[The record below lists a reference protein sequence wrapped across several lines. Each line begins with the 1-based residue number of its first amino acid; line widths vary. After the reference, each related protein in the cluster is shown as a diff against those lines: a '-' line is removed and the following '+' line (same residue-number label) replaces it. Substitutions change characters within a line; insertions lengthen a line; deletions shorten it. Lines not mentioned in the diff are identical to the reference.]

1 MQTDITMKIDEK
13 NETST
18 LYVGGYLDAH
28 TASKF
33 ESKIQEIVQSGKYNI
48 ILNFTELEYIS
59 SAGLGVIMGN
69 IEDIRNH
76 DGDIKLTGMSDKIY
90 RVFDLVGFP
99 SLYDIYKTQEEAE
112 SSFIGDS

>member
-1 MQTDITMKIDEK
+1 MQTDITMKIDE
-13 NETST
+13 NEGIAT
-18 LYVGGYLDAH
+18 LHVGGYLDAH

-33 ESKIQEIVQSGKYNI
+33 ESKIQELIQSGNYNI
-48 ILNFTELEYIS
+48 ILNFAELEYIS

-76 DGDIKLTGMSDKIY
+76 DGDIKLTEMSDKIY

-99 SLYDIYKTQEEAE
+99 SLYDIFKTQEETE
-112 SSFIGDS
+112 SSFGGGS

>member
-13 NETST
+13 NETTT

-33 ESKIQEIVQSGKYNI
+33 ESKIQEIIQSGKYNI

-99 SLYDIYKTQEEAE
+99 SLYDIYKTQEETE
-112 SSFIGDS
+112 SSFGHKS

>member
-13 NETST
+13 NEIST

-33 ESKIQEIVQSGKYNI
+33 ESKIQEIIKSEKYNI

-99 SLYDIYKTQEEAE
+99 SLYEIYRTQEEAE
-112 SSFIGDS
+112 SSFGSGS

>member
-33 ESKIQEIVQSGKYNI
+33 ESKIQEIIKSKKYNI
-48 ILNFTELEYIS
+48 ILNFTDLEYIS

-69 IEDIRNH
+69 IEEIRNH

-99 SLYDIYKTQEEAE
+99 SLYEIYRTQEEAE
-112 SSFIGDS
+112 SSFGSES

>member
-1 MQTDITMKIDEK
+1 MQTDIILKIDD
-13 NETST
+13 NDETSV
-18 LYVGGYLDAH
+18 LHVGGYLDAH

-33 ESKIQEIVQSGKYNI
+33 ESKIQEIVKAGKYNI
-48 ILNFTELEYIS
+48 ILNFTDLEYIS

-76 DGDIKLTGMSDKIY
+76 DGDIKLTGMNEKIY

-99 SLYDIYKTQEEAE
+99 SLYEIYKTQEEAE
-112 SSFIGDS
+112 SSFSSKN

>member
-1 MQTDITMKIDEK
+1 MQTDIKLKIDEK
-13 NETST
+13 NEISV
-18 LYVGGYLDAH
+18 LNVSGYLDAH

-33 ESKIQEIVQSGKYNI
+33 ESKIQEIIKSEKYKI
-48 ILNFTELEYIS
+48 ILNFAELEYIS

-99 SLYDIYKTQEEAE
+99 SLYEIFKTQEEAE
-112 SSFIGDS
+112 SAFGVEN

>member
-1 MQTDITMKIDEK
+1 MQTDITLKIDEK
-13 NETST
+13 NETTT

-33 ESKIQEIVQSGKYNI
+33 ESKIQEIIQSEKYNI

-76 DGDIKLTGMSDKIY
+76 DGDIKLTSMSDKIY

-99 SLYDIYKTQEEAE
+99 SLYEIYKTQEEAE
-112 SSFIGDS
+112 SSFGNES

>member
-1 MQTDITMKIDEK
+1 MQTDITMKIDERDEK
-13 NETST
+13 ST

-33 ESKIQEIVQSGKYNI
+33 ESKIQEIIQSGKYNI
-48 ILNFTELEYIS
+48 ILNFSELEYIS

-69 IEDIRNH
+69 IEEIRNH

-99 SLYDIYKTQEEAE
+99 SLYDIYKTQEETE
-112 SSFIGDS
+112 SSFGSKS